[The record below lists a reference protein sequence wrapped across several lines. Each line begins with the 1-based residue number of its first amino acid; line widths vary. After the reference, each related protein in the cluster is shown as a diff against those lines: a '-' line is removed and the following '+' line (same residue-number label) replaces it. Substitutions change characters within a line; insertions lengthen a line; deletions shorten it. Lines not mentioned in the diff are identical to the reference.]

1 MGQGIGPLVI
11 FLIVTLLGTLWLEQ
25 TLSRYVALELALI
38 AVLVLVGLIMLF
50 GASTNSSWAW
60 PLSVLFFAVS
70 VANISLIF
78 WVAQE
83 AFLQYVVLV
92 GWITLALI
100 FSATKIGS
108 EQITI
113 SPGEQVRLEDIMP
126 DLKYRELKVAT
137 KKKSKKKSKKS
148 KKRKKR

>member
-38 AVLVLVGLIMLF
+38 AVLVLVGLVMLF
-50 GASTNSSWAW
+50 GAATNSGWAW

-70 VANISLIF
+70 VANISLIY

-83 AFLQYVVLV
+83 AFLQYVVLL

-100 FSATKIGS
+100 FSATRIGS
-108 EQITI
+108 EQTTVNQH
-113 SPGEQVRLEDIMP
+113 GEQVRLEDIMP
-126 DLKYRELKVAT
+126 DPKYRETKIST
-137 KKKSKKKSKKS
+137 KKTSKKRKS